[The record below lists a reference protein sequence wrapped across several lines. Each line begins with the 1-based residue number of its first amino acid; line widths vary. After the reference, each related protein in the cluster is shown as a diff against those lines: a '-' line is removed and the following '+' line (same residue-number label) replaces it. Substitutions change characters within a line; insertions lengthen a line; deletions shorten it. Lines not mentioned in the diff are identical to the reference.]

1 MALAFPPPLDIEPWT
16 PRFVA
21 VDPDWELAV
30 VSHAAMFTLRAK
42 RSRSI
47 KAFIVLI
54 KTDLLWFAFS
64 QDSLPLGGKPMFILS

>member
-1 MALAFPPPLDIEPWT
+1 MSLELPPLDIAPLT
-16 PRFVA
+16 PYSDA
-21 VDPDWELAV
+21 ADPDWDLAV

-54 KTDLLWFAFS
+54 KTHLLWFTIS